1 MKKGAVTAPFFAT
14 ETLTAPLFNSLFL
27 LYIFYL
33 GYRLSVKG

>member
-14 ETLTAPLFNSLFL
+14 APLTAPLFKSLFL

-33 GYRLSVKG
+33 GYR